1 VFSDHYNPIVALR
14 YKSNARLKL
23 VLGLPKTN
31 GTLRLHII
39 HEKDTMLSADWYPLI
54 KSIHMATAVISI
66 LGFAT
71 RGVLMAF
78 DAGVMKQK
86 WIRIVPHINDTLLL
100 AAAIWLMFFLHR
112 YPFADAWVTA
122 KLIGL
127 VAYVLFGTWALRKG
141 KSLGSRLIFFVLAL
155 GSAGYILAIAIT
167 KSITLN
173 LM

>member
-1 VFSDHYNPIVALR
+1 
-14 YKSNARLKL
+14 
-23 VLGLPKTN
+23 
-31 GTLRLHII
+31 
-39 HEKDTMLSADWYPLI
+39 
-54 KSIHMATAVISI
+54 MATAVISI

-86 WIRIVPHINDTLLL
+86 WIRIVPHINDTILL

-112 YPFADAWVTA
+112 YPFTDAWVTA

-141 KSLGSRLIFFVLAL
+141 RTVGKRVFFFVLAL
-155 GSAGYILAIAIT
+155 TSAGYILAVAIT
-167 KSITLN
+167 KSVTLT
-173 LM
+173 LL